1 MALERRFVVLEV
13 LRLQRDLIGLD
24 GALERVE
31 SICELLDVARRG
43 GQRSALAI
51 ERSGSRT
58 LC

>member
-1 MALERRFVVLEV
+1 MVLEV
-13 LRLQRDLIGLD
+13 LRLQRDLVGLD